1 MDENIYKIILA
12 DGTTIENLRLNGNN
26 FITRTMIDPAIF
38 SGNCSPLVI
47 SDGTSE
53 EVHSDMELVQVTESD
68 SGDYWFVLRDISE
81 EELSKIKMQSDI
93 EYVAMMTGV
102 EL

>member
-1 MDENIYKIILA
+1 MDEKIYTIILA
-12 DGTTIENLRLNGNN
+12 DGTSIENLKLNGNN
-26 FITRTMIDPAIF
+26 FISRTMIDSAIF
-38 SGNCSPLVI
+38 ADNCSPVTI
-47 SDGTSE
+47 SDGNNE
-53 EVHSDMELVQVTESD
+53 EAHSDMELVQVTRSE

>member
-1 MDENIYKIILA
+1 MDEKIYTIILA
-12 DGTTIENLRLNGNN
+12 DGTSIENLRLNGNN
-26 FITRTMIDPAIF
+26 FIARTMIDPAIF
-38 SGNCSPLVI
+38 AENCSPVTI
-47 SDGTSE
+47 SDGTNE
-53 EVHSDMELVQVTESD
+53 EVHSDMELVQVTKSD